1 MVAVSRHLP
10 QLMAVLSDCC
20 AVLGTWCHL
29 CTGYFRK
36 GMDVDWD
43 ADPLNSPLLLRMLAV
58 GSGLPVSPAHT
69 QLCYTDSFS
78 PIPRTCSLHAWPRL
92 ALSIPKR

>member
-29 CTGYFRK
+29 CTLGK
-36 GMDVDWD
+36 GWMRTGMRT
-43 ADPLNSPLLLRMLAV
+43 LLTA
-58 GSGLPVSPAHT
+58 
-69 QLCYTDSFS
+69 LCFFE
-78 PIPRTCSLHAWPRL
+78 CWL
-92 ALSIPKR
+92 

>member
-36 GMDVDWD
+36 GMDADWD

-78 PIPRTCSLHAWPRL
+78 PIPLTCSLHAWPRL

>member
-36 GMDVDWD
+36 GMDADWN

-58 GSGLPVSPAHT
+58 GSGLPCEPSTHSAV
-69 QLCYTDSFS
+69 LY
-78 PIPRTCSLHAWPRL
+78 
-92 ALSIPKR
+92 